1 MQSGYRIIDHTADKA
16 IEVWAPD
23 LGRLILEAARG
34 LIALLVE
41 ADSLTPQRRIQIA
54 VAPREPELLLHDALS
69 EILYLTEDEELMPLD
84 AELLETDAGGVT
96 LDVGVVDMDVA
107 APYVLGLVKAVTYH
121 NLDIERTPT
130 GLRIQVTFDT

>member
-41 ADSLTPQRRIQIA
+41 AASLTPQRRIQIA

>member
-1 MQSGYRIIDHTADKA
+1 MQSGYHIIDHTADKA

-69 EILYLTEDEELMPLD
+69 EILYLTEDEQLMPLD

-96 LDVGVVDMDVA
+96 VEVGVVDMDVA
-107 APYVLGLVKAVTYH
+107 APYALGLVKAVTYH
-121 NLDIERTPT
+121 DLDIERTPS